1 MDRRLWHRRGA
12 AFWRGGLPRS
22 GRSQDSTSI
31 LSQSIAVPTAD
42 ELLQPRQRERLGVTL
57 PRASLSVCV
66 GPGRVPA
73 LGVRLRLRHFVRATR
88 CVCDTWHPLHIGPG
102 GLRSSQLRESDVFD
116 GNVHIA

>member
-22 GRSQDSTSI
+22 GRSQDSSSI

-42 ELLQPRQRERLGVTL
+42 ELLQPRQWERLGVTL

-88 CVCDTWHPLHIGPG
+88 CVCVTRGIRYISGQGAYDRL
-102 GLRSSQLRESDVFD
+102 SSERVTCSM
-116 GNVHIA
+116 GTCT